1 MFEKTVLDNGL
12 RVVTSSLPN
21 ARSVCV
27 SVYVGA
33 GSRYEP
39 TKTAGLS
46 HFLEHLF
53 FKGTQ
58 IRSTAQEISETIEGI
73 GGVLNAGTDREAT
86 VYWAKV
92 ARNHFPVALDLL
104 IDMLRNSKFD
114 PSEIE
119 KERMVVL
126 EELNMVNEYPSHR
139 AAAMLDELM
148 WPNNSL
154 GRDVAGTKKSVTAI
168 TRDNL
173 LDYMGHQ
180 YVMPNMVVSVAGDI
194 PHLEVVELVN
204 SLVTGWPTNKLLSF
218 EPVGNNQL
226 TPRFK
231 IENRKTEQ
239 SHICIGF
246 HGLSSEDPDRF
257 ALDLLST
264 VLGEGMSSRLFLEV
278 RENAGLAYDVHCSVD
293 HLKDCGSFSVYAG
306 VDPKKTDKAIKSIV
320 RVLAGVKD
328 GIPKAEMD
336 KAREFTKGRLLL
348 RMEDTRAVTGWLG
361 AQELLK
367 GGVLTVDE
375 VVDELD
381 RIKSDQLERIAGE
394 LLREGNMSM
403 SIVGPYKKG
412 EQLRE
417 LMVL

>member
-1 MFEKTVLDNGL
+1 
-12 RVVTSSLPN
+12 
-21 ARSVCV
+21 
-27 SVYVGA
+27 
-33 GSRYEP
+33 
-39 TKTAGLS
+39 
-46 HFLEHLF
+46 
-53 FKGTQ
+53 
-58 IRSTAQEISETIEGI
+58 
-73 GGVLNAGTDREAT
+73 
-86 VYWAKV
+86 
-92 ARNHFPVALDLL
+92 
-104 IDMLRNSKFD
+104 
-114 PSEIE
+114 
-119 KERMVVL
+119 
-126 EELNMVNEYPSHR
+126 
-139 AAAMLDELM
+139 
-148 WPNNSL
+148 
-154 GRDVAGTKKSVTAI
+154 
-168 TRDNL
+168 
-173 LDYMGHQ
+173 
-180 YVMPNMVVSVAGDI
+180 
-194 PHLEVVELVN
+194 
-204 SLVTGWPTNKLLSF
+204 
-218 EPVGNNQL
+218 
-226 TPRFK
+226 
-231 IENRKTEQ
+231 
-239 SHICIGF
+239 
-246 HGLSSEDPDRF
+246 
-257 ALDLLST
+257 
-264 VLGEGMSSRLFLEV
+264 MSSRLFLEV
-278 RENAGLAYDVHCSVD
+278 REIAGLAYDVHCSVD